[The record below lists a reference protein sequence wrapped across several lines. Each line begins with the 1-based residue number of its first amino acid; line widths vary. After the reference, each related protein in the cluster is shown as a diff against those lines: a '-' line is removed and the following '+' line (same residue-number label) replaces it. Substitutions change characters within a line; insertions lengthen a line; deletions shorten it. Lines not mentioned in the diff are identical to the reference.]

1 MKKIF
6 YLILLSLP
14 SKSSFAQ
21 DNNYKIENAQ
31 QRQVTYIINQIEKN
45 NIDGIYKYFDPHYL
59 KTQNV
64 KIKKTLAKFYLDHE
78 AMNPLAKRDVT
89 LVWPTGYN
97 LFRFRYVDST
107 GTALQIDLSYKKD
120 DINSKIFLLE
130 TIDKGTLKK
139 QRESSLKGPSIINVG
154 KPVTIKYPKNTIIE
168 YRNCNKEMRTVTFGS
183 QLNSFK
189 NWVYG
194 QGNMETNKVVQFS
207 PKYQL
212 DSIFIRQNI
221 INVRKALPKNFWN
234 FSMWGEMYNN
244 EPNEDAIWFMHL
256 FSQIDKNGNVKIF
269 SAYKITFEGTDARQD
284 RNRMNPKIINVEF
297 ILDKEKLAEI
307 EKDLKKASRPE

>member
-31 QRQVTYIINQIEKN
+31 QRQVTYIINQVEKN

-97 LFRFRYVDST
+97 LFRFRY
-107 GTALQIDLSYKKD
+107 
-120 DINSKIFLLE
+120 F
-130 TIDKGTLKK
+130 
-139 QRESSLKGPSIINVG
+139 
-154 KPVTIKYPKNTIIE
+154 
-168 YRNCNKEMRTVTFGS
+168 
-183 QLNSFK
+183 
-189 NWVYG
+189 
-194 QGNMETNKVVQFS
+194 
-207 PKYQL
+207 
-212 DSIFIRQNI
+212 
-221 INVRKALPKNFWN
+221 
-234 FSMWGEMYNN
+234 
-244 EPNEDAIWFMHL
+244 
-256 FSQIDKNGNVKIF
+256 
-269 SAYKITFEGTDARQD
+269 
-284 RNRMNPKIINVEF
+284 
-297 ILDKEKLAEI
+297 
-307 EKDLKKASRPE
+307 